1 LAIEPVPA
9 DVERFFAVG
18 RRDPALEAVARLD
31 FPRVD
36 LPADDLALEAL
47 PRDDLPRADFAAA
60 FLPDDLPRD
69 DPPRFALPR
78 EEPPDLPLD
87 FALAIEPPSC
97 VLRRDDG
104 QFYHSGRRNGNF
116 SGSFRTV
123 CNPAGGETSS
133 AARRPR

>member
-1 LAIEPVPA
+1 MEAVPPE
-9 DVERFFAVG
+9 VERFFAAG

-31 FPRVD
+31 LARID
-36 LPADDLALEAL
+36 LPADGLAFEAL
-47 PRDDLPRADFAAA
+47 PRDDLPRADFADA

-78 EEPPDLPLD
+78 DEPPDLPLD

-104 QFYHSGRRNGNF
+104 QFYHSERRNGNF
-116 SGSFRTV
+116 SRSFRTV
-123 CNPAGGETSS
+123 CTLWSETSP